1 MTKLDKSLMHRLKS
15 TGRLLK
21 LRVPALFFA
30 IAFAAL
36 SAQAQ
41 NPAATIES
49 LASDLAALTA
59 RVAKLEGQIVAAD
72 LVGTY
77 ALRAIQLELSGGAGR
92 PAQVSSYVIVGTVTL
107 NADGTVAISAS
118 PAGGNT
124 LSFTNPPSVSIFQG
138 SGNGGGITTWTYTD
152 GSVTLVGGVPPLS
165 VAAGGRVLVGVGT
178 NPDDGTDV
186 LLILTRL
193 Q

>member
-1 MTKLDKSLMHRLKS
+1 MNKTDKSFVNRLPSK
-15 TGRLLK
+15 GRLMN
-21 LRVPALFFA
+21 LRALSLFSA
-30 IAFAAL
+30 AAFTAL

-41 NPAATIES
+41 NPGATVES

-77 ALRAIQLELSGGAGR
+77 AVHGIQVELSGGNS
-92 PAQVSSYVIVGTVTL
+92 AQVSSYVFVGTAVLAADGTASLTATESGNTL
-107 NADGTVAISAS
+107 FIGSSSSVSPFMGSGGGTMTTTWTYADGTVTT
-118 PAGGNT
+118 PGGA
-124 LSFTNPPSVSIFQG
+124 PS
-138 SGNGGGITTWTYTD
+138 
-152 GSVTLVGGVPPLS
+152 LV
-165 VAAGGRVLVGVGT
+165 VAAGGRILIGSSANPSDGT
-178 NPDDGTDV
+178 NV

>member
-1 MTKLDKSLMHRLKS
+1 MNKLDNSHKDRLPSTERLM
-15 TGRLLK
+15 K
-21 LRVPALFFA
+21 LRVPSLFFA
-30 IAFAAL
+30 VAFAAL

-41 NPAATIES
+41 NPGATIDS
-49 LASDLAALTA
+49 VASDLAALAA

-77 ALRAIQLELSGGAGR
+77 ALRAIQLELSGGAGS

-107 NADGTVAISAS
+107 NADGTVSISAS
-118 PAGGNT
+118 PANGNT
-124 LSFTNPPSVSIFQG
+124 LSFTTPPSVSIFQG
-138 SGNGGGITTWTYTD
+138 SGNGVGSTTWTYD
-152 GSVTLVGGVPPLS
+152 NGSVTVVGGAPPLT
-165 VAAGGRVLVGVGT
+165 VAAGGRVLVGVSA
-178 NPDDGTDV
+178 NRDDGTDV